1 MTKPKYIQFID
12 QSGEGT
18 RDTIEYHELLGYMID
33 PDKPEIDAE
42 KAEKDGLE
50 PRQVYELSYYSTLLE
65 VRDSLHQLWKEGSV
79 RPIRIAHNDDEE
91 EKSSITDEL
100 KSILES
106 IGEDK
111 KLDGAKIVTIDFSD
125 MPKDAQ
131 EHLHNA
137 LMKIADL
144 SKEIKELKKGK
155 K

>member
-12 QSGEGT
+12 QSVEGT

-33 PDKPEIDAE
+33 PDKPEIDVE

-50 PRQVYELSYYSTLLE
+50 RYQVYELSSYSTLLE
-65 VRDSLHQLWKEGSV
+65 VRDRLHKLWKEGSV

-91 EKSSITDEL
+91 ESGIPDEL

-131 EHLHNA
+131 EYLHNA
-137 LMKIADL
+137 LMKLVDP

>member
-12 QSGEGT
+12 QSVEGT
-18 RDTIEYHELLGYMID
+18 RDTIEYHELLGYMTD

-50 PRQVYELSYYSTLLE
+50 PRQVYELSSYSTLLE
-65 VRDSLHQLWKEGSV
+65 VRDRLHQLWKEGSV
-79 RPIRIAHNDDEE
+79 RPIRIARSDDEE
-91 EKSSITDEL
+91 EKSSIPDEL

-106 IGEDK
+106 IGKDK
-111 KLDGAKIVTIDFSD
+111 KIDGAKIVTIDFSD

-131 EHLHNA
+131 EYLHNA
-137 LMKIADL
+137 LMKLVDL